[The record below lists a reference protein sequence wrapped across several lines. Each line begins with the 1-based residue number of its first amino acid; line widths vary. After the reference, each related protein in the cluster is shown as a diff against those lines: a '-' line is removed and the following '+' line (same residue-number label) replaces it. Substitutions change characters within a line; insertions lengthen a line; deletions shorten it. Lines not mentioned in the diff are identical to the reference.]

1 MGRAGSGGGG
11 GHSSS
16 GHSSSRSSGGHHS
29 SSSSSRA
36 GSGSSSYGRSSYSS
50 SSYHRNDYD
59 RGYHSVYNRGYN
71 HSRHK
76 SNTVI
81 INNGTPSV
89 KNAIV
94 SSVTLIIL
102 VIVLFFMG
110 NAISGKGVVNT
121 RDRDKLT
128 GVPAFNSK
136 CVTDELDWFDNV
148 SQAGKRLDN
157 FYDKTGIQP
166 YVYLKAYDSELRT
179 DSEKEAFANELF
191 DELGLAENTFL
202 YVYFAEKNESDVGY
216 MCYVNGKQVDSI
228 MDAEAVDIFWG
239 YIDKY
244 WYTDL
249 STDSVF
255 QNTFDDTAKTIM
267 TKSKTT
273 IDLLIP
279 VVIGV
284 IVIGSIVGVL
294 VIMKTKRKNEAEK
307 AKETERI
314 LNSSMN
320 NLVNSSESD
329 PLIDKY
335 NNQ

>member
-1 MGRAGSGGGG
+1 MGRAGSGSSHSS
-11 GHSSS
+11 HSSS

-29 SSSSSRA
+29 SSS
-36 GSGSSSYGRSSYSS
+36 GSGSSSYSRSGSSSYSS
-50 SSYHRNDYD
+50 SSYSG
-59 RGYHSVYNRGYN
+59 GYSGYNRITGGN
-71 HSRHK
+71 SHT
-76 SNTVI
+76 TVI
-81 INNGTPSV
+81 YNGTPSV
-89 KNAIV
+89 KHAIV
-94 SSVTLIIL
+94 SSITLI
-102 VIVLFFMG
+102 VIVAVLLFFNLYDG
-110 NAISGKGVVNT
+110 NSPVST
-121 RDRDKLT
+121 RNRDKLLD
-128 GVPAFNSK
+128 VPAFNSK
-136 CVTDELDWFDNV
+136 CVTDELSWFDNV
-148 SQAGKRLDN
+148 SQAGKKLNN

-166 YVYLKAYDSELRT
+166 YVYLKAYDPGLTT
-179 DSEKEAFANELF
+179 DSEKEAFANVLF
-191 DELGLAENTFL
+191 DELGLSENAFL

-255 QNTFDDTAKTIM
+255 QKTFDDTAKTIM
-267 TKSKTT
+267 TKSKTA

-279 VVIGV
+279 IVIAV
-284 IVIGSIVGVL
+284 IVISIVVGVL
-294 VIMKTKRKNEAEK
+294 IIMKTKRKHEAEK
-307 AKETERI
+307 AEETERI